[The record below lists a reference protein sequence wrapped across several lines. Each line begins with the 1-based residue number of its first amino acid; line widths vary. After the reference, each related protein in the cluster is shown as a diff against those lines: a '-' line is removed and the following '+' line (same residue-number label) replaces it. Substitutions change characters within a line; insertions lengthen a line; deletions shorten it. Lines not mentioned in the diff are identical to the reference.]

1 MVNFLNSMSAT
12 LSPAAGA
19 GAEDPISTS
28 IAAERLRLA
37 PASPPLGDPAGA
49 AAAAAATVEGD
60 LTWNGS
66 RDPFAQPGLQCCDPG
81 EGPSLRDGGLRFLA
95 GKNCGSHRG

>member
-12 LSPAAGA
+12 SSPAAAA
-19 GAEDPISTS
+19 GADDPTSTS

-37 PASPPLGDPAGA
+37 PASSPLGDPAGA
-49 AAAAAATVEGD
+49 AAASAGTVEGD
-60 LTWNGS
+60 LTRKGS
-66 RDPFAQPGLQCCDPG
+66 RDPFAPPGLQCCDPD